1 MKFFVILIFSVLF
14 GLSGFAENP
23 LFVKLH
29 KSTKLDKK
37 LRNEVENFIS
47 SVKKAPSEEN
57 LLDLEKIGNWMFLN
71 DEAAFSLEIANV
83 GNQNS
88 KKLNFPKGEF
98 YFQILTA
105 NLFTEKGNFH
115 EADSVFGKLKK
126 LAVSLDLNGD
136 LQFGV
141 AKANYLASIGEKLEA
156 IKIYERVGRSYKNS
170 DEDNYAV
177 ILCNIGEIY
186 KDLGLFNQAIFNLTR
201 ALQIYQKLNNP
212 KRQTLIHQHLS
223 QCYMRNDQLDSAI
236 VHLKMSLQTGNF
248 HPQKVEMA
256 RFYSTLSNI
265 QRRKKEFKQAHFY
278 VDSSVCL
285 AKMND
290 FPIGVLINQ
299 LNKSEIF
306 FDEGKYREA
315 LQILDSIQP
324 TLSDFNSK
332 EIKLEFL
339 RIKGNS
345 LERLGRI
352 KDAIEYK
359 NSYIEL
365 QNEISKAQN
374 TSLILEIG
382 NSLSKEISRSELEQ
396 LNDEI
401 EKEQNRNWWI
411 TMVLLSSI
419 TISALSFRA
428 WRIQKKKNELE
439 VKLVKEEEELVAVKE
454 ELEKKAR
461 IIESMEQISEV
472 GFLQKVLEEVQE
484 LKSNSKGEVRN
495 AYMEVL
501 QILKKGDSQTVWKDF
516 ELSYSGVHEE
526 FFNRLKEICPQLTPN
541 EIKICSLIRLNLST
555 KEIAQITHRTPGRI
569 DNIRSIIRK
578 KINLEADK
586 NLTTFLMEIC

>member
-1 MKFFVILIFSVLF
+1 MRLLVSIVFF
-14 GLSGFAENP
+14 GLIGHSVFAKNQ
-23 LFVKLH
+23 LINQLQ
-29 KSTKLDKK
+29 KSSKLDQN
-37 LRNEVENFIS
+37 LRNKVEDFIS
-47 SVKKAPSEEN
+47 MVKKAPSEEN
-57 LLDLEKIGNWMFLN
+57 LLDLEKLGNWMFLN
-71 DEAAFSLEIANV
+71 DETTFSIEIAQV
-83 GNQNS
+83 GNQYS
-88 KKLNFPKGEF
+88 QKINFPKGEF

-115 EADSVFGKLKK
+115 EADSVFQKVKK
-126 LAVSLDLNGD
+126 LAVSLELNGD

-156 IKIYERVGRSYKNS
+156 IKIFERVGRSYKNS

-201 ALQIYQKLNNP
+201 ALQIYQRLNNP

-223 QCYMRNDQLDSAI
+223 QCYMRNDQLDSAT

-256 RFYSTLSNI
+256 RYYSTLSNI
-265 QRRKKEFKQAHFY
+265 QRRKKEYQLAHLY
-278 VDSSVCL
+278 VDSSIVL
-285 AKMND
+285 AKMNG

-299 LNKSEIF
+299 INKSEIF

-315 LQILDSIQP
+315 LNVLDSIQP
-324 TLSDFNSK
+324 ALSEFNSK
-332 EIKLEFL
+332 DIKLEFL

-345 LERLGRI
+345 LEKLGRI
-352 KDAIEYK
+352 EDAMKYK
-359 NSYIEL
+359 NSFIDL

-401 EKEQNRNWWI
+401 EKEQNRNWWV
-411 TMVLLSSI
+411 TMILLSSI
-419 TISALSFRA
+419 TISALSIRA

-439 VKLVKEEEELVAVKE
+439 VKLVQEEEELVAVKE
-454 ELEKKAR
+454 ELENKAR
-461 IIESMEQISEV
+461 IIESMEQVSEV
-472 GFLQKVLEEVQE
+472 GFLKKVMEEVQE
-484 LKSNSKGEVRN
+484 LKSNSKGDVRN

-526 FFNRLKEICPQLTPN
+526 FFIRLKELCPELTPN

-586 NLTTFLMEIC
+586 NLTTFLMEIN